1 MPKLF
6 LPPQGGEKWLCIFT
20 FLFMMFSVVCA
31 VIMIY
36 CIVIIYIPSLSEG
49 ETNYVGPKR
58 CTTTLIERNVTNAF
72 ITDTKCNWSSCGEWC
87 LSSKGSSP
95 CSKMHG
101 ILRDPGASV
110 SFEKCDLKPELGFT
124 DHVCTTAEDLESINC
139 KRSKYETSNPGRRET
154 CVGFN
159 SLISCEAGFCKN
171 ISKIWDCTYKDRL
184 KVLLEDYGSKSQLEG
199 WCNCR
204 RCPESNTSIVEG
216 DSLTCPK
223 QTEYCFLKTANPST
237 YDEKMMEL
245 CTDPTC
251 ETCLDICRDRRQCL
265 DMKSR
270 RDVVYFGVDE
280 YDDPLLTYYQCQD
293 GNCTEIYDMKCNR
306 TCDAKQFN
314 FKEVNVA
321 LLQGERVVMA
331 NCRQKLLN
339 GTDQLPLNAVGNT
352 NWNRVMAACSNITI
366 NEEMDSILATD
377 CVNGTWIEDLGI
389 TNYNT
394 LTKKYEEY
402 RADPK
407 RWVKR
412 NNQDVTNLIPWQ
424 EDIII
429 FNNTRILKNQEGC
442 VNTLSMECMDFYHR
456 YGRDGSNYTA
466 RAVFDCYY
474 NPEEI
479 ESGGEHINVV
489 IDYQPERTLFFLMLW
504 SVLPGAIMLISCVY
518 MCVCSK
524 LMFIGDD
531 GHMRIFCCGKAMTGI
546 GDVAV
551 YKPPSKSKT

>member
-20 FLFMMFSVVCA
+20 FLFMMFSIVCC

-36 CIVIIYIPSLSEG
+36 CIVIIYIPSMNEG

-87 LSSKGSSP
+87 LSSKGTSP
-95 CSKMHG
+95 CSKMYG
-101 ILRDPGASV
+101 ILRDPGAEV
-110 SFEKCDLKPELGFT
+110 TFDECELRPENGFI
-124 DHVCTTAEDLESINC
+124 DHVCTTAEDLEPINC
-139 KRSKYETSNPGRRET
+139 KRSKYETSDPGRRET
-154 CVGFN
+154 CVGYN
-159 SLISCEAGFCKN
+159 SLISCEAGHCKN

-184 KVLLEDYGSKSQLEG
+184 LVLLDDYGSKSQLEG

-204 RCPESNTSIVEG
+204 RCAESNTSIVDG
-216 DSLTCPK
+216 DKLTCPK
-223 QTEYCFLKTANPST
+223 DTEYCFLSTANPAT
-237 YDEKMMEL
+237 YDEKMQEL
-245 CTDPTC
+245 CKEPGC

-306 TCDAKQFN
+306 TCDDVKFN
-314 FKEVNVA
+314 LQKVNVA

-331 NCRQKLLN
+331 SCKRSLLN
-339 GTDQLPLNAVGNT
+339 GTELLPRNAVGNN
-352 NWNRVMAACSNITI
+352 NWNKLVAACSNITI
-366 NEEMDSILATD
+366 NQETNSIMATD
-377 CVNGTWIEDLGI
+377 CINGTWFENLNTVD
-389 TNYNT
+389 YNT
-394 LTKKYEEY
+394 LTKTYEAY
-402 RADPK
+402 RSNTN

-412 NNQDVTNLIPWQ
+412 ASDDGGNLVPYQ
-424 EDIII
+424 EDLVI
-429 FNNTRILKNQEGC
+429 FNDTRILKNQEGC

-474 NPEEI
+474 NPDDDR
-479 ESGGEHINVV
+479 NVV
-489 IDYQPERTLFFLMLW
+489 IDYQPERTLFYLMFW
-504 SVLPGAIMLISCVY
+504 SLIPGAIMFISCVY

-524 LMFIGDD
+524 FMFIGDD
-531 GHMRIFCCGKAMTGI
+531 GHMRIFCCGKAVTGI

-551 YKPPSKSKT
+551 YKAPSKNKT